1 MTSDFF
7 QKAVDPK
14 QYDHDRI
21 DWTSEATVDSPF
33 RKFVL
38 EYIRDQLSEVT
49 GKRVIDIGA
58 GTGWLVKVLVELE
71 AGSITAVEP
80 SEKGAKFMREQH
92 PSVIVQCAT
101 VDTMEH
107 EGLFDLGF
115 MFYVANHFEDLNTSF
130 TSLANVMK
138 VGGGLI
144 VTIPDF
150 EYVKNY
156 RLDEAEVEYIN
167 DNEFVAAIPREFGT
181 SYDIYRTT
189 ETYTKAAEEA
199 GFELVEQIPMVP
211 TDDLMKG
218 YPRFKKFEGQPVSQ
232 MLTFKKL

>member
-1 MTSDFF
+1 MPTDFF
-7 QKAVDPK
+7 QKAIDPK
-14 QYDHDRI
+14 QYDDERI

-38 EYIRDQLSEVT
+38 DYLRDFLSEVT

-107 EGLFDLGF
+107 EGFFDIGF
-115 MFYVANHFEDLNTSF
+115 MLYVANHLEDLTKSF
-130 TSLANVMK
+130 KSL
-138 VGGGLI
+138 VGVIKQGGI
-144 VTIPDF
+144 FVITIPDF
-150 EYVKNY
+150 EYVKKN
-156 RLDEAEVEYIN
+156 RLSEAEVETIA
-167 DNEFVAAIPREFGT
+167 DDMFVAAIPREFGT

-189 ETYTKAAEEA
+189 ETYIKAAEQA
-199 GFELVEQIPMVP
+199 GFELIEQTSMIP
-211 TDDLMKG
+211 TDGLMIG
-218 YPRFKKFEGQPVSQ
+218 YPRFKEFKGQSISQ
-232 MLTFKKL
+232 MLSFKKI